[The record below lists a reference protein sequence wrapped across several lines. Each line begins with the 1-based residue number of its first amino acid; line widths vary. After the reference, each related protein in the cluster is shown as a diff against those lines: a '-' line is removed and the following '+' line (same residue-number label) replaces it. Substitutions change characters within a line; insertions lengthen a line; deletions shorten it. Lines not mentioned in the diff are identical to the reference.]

1 MDKVKM
7 LSIDAGLTSGVLNYQ
22 FRRQTEEGFNLDYSK
37 SKSLGINLIHNST
50 EDEDQVFSYTVGIGG
65 ELKTFGLIS
74 NTNLLYNDSAT
85 FVSKENNFNYSKNK
99 LTIAYLQAPVLLKVN
114 KEIKNRFYQFSFG
127 VIGGL
132 KISSKYKRKYRIDD
146 NKYSVKSN
154 GHYNI
159 NPFKLDGTIR
169 LGRNNI
175 GAFFNYNLLSLFEKN
190 KHEKLNT
197 FAVGIT
203 YNGF

>member
-1 MDKVKM
+1 M